1 MKVKNIGHSVCTVVG
16 HNNFMKDV
24 YPGEVVDLDKK
35 DAAPF
40 LAAGV
45 FEAVV
50 PVVAKPEPVK
60 IEPVHETK
68 RGRYQAPEKIE
79 KIETVED
86 LEASDD
92 L

>member
-16 HNNFMKDV
+16 NNGYMKDV
-24 YPGEVVDLDKK
+24 RPGDVVEIEKK

-50 PVVAKPEPVK
+50 PVVVKPVQVK
-60 IEPVHETK
+60 IEPVYETK
-68 RGRYQAPEKIE
+68 RGRYQAQEKVE
-79 KIETVED
+79 LVED

>member
-1 MKVKNIGHSVCTVVG
+1 MIVKNIGHSVCTVVG
-16 HNNFMKDV
+16 NNGYMKDV
-24 YPGEVVDLDKK
+24 RPGDVVEIEKK

-50 PVVAKPEPVK
+50 PVVVKPEPEK

-68 RGRYQAPEKIE
+68 RGRYHAPEKIE
-79 KIETVED
+79 KFDAVED

>member
-1 MKVKNIGHSVCTVVG
+1 MKVKNIGHTVCTVVG
-16 HNNFMKDV
+16 NNGYMKDV
-24 YPGEVVDLDKK
+24 RPGDVVEIEKK

-45 FEAVV
+45 FEAIV
-50 PVVAKPEPVK
+50 PVIVKPEQVK

-79 KIETVED
+79 TVEPVED

-92 L
+92 I

>member
-1 MKVKNIGHSVCTVVG
+1 MCSSDLGHSVCTVVG
-16 HNNFMKDV
+16 NNGYMKDV
-24 YPGEVVDLDKK
+24 RPGDVVEIEKK

-50 PVVAKPEPVK
+50 PVVVKPEPAK
-60 IEPVHETK
+60 IEPAHEPK
-68 RGRYQAPEKIE
+68 RGKYQAPKFDA
-79 KIETVED
+79 VED

-92 L
+92 I